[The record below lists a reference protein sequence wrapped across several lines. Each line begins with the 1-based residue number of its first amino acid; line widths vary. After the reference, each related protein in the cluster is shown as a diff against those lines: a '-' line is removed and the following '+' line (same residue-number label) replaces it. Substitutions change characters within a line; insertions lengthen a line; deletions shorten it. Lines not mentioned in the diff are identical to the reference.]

1 MGFKHGF
8 GDKAGRNTANALF
21 NLFGI
26 DFSDRRRVSIDTS
39 RKIKAEARA
48 NLDNTRA
55 EIERQNQLYALDA
68 AVLDNVDQVVGLVL
82 STEPN
87 ELCAELSAL
96 QVQLE
101 TNSWGIA
108 TDEENKIR
116 NKYTNAVF
124 SKFKSGV
131 RQLEIIDPN
140 NPRIDD
146 FQAAIRKARWRKF
159 FGAYWFILFIA
170 SPFLLFFIAALL
182 EEDSNLWS
190 DYWWIIIG
198 IIVVIVGLIIFS
210 AIRRAKK
217 RKDRIIA
224 YTMEHSTQPQAETP
238 LASSPAPQPSI
249 SPTPSA
255 EHSVPK
261 PADYSGEQFE
271 PHASISAAAT
281 SPTQPRPDVIH
292 ESIGREEPITSR
304 SGLSKRYSKIWEKYT
319 SIGEIMNRGFATNYI
334 AKQKD
339 FLVLGFNSQ
348 YSITESNSVYILTLA
363 FHGYWGEIYKMVFS
377 RALDLTNNFQYLDL
391 FAFRESNQEVAIRDV
406 IQNPALF
413 PYVVEQVCLTQEI
426 IESVVAPRVIV
437 VKDKASWAFLGKL
450 PQFTWMGYSFE
461 HLQDTPYGEVCKIKG
476 FTTKKDR
483 INKQFEHSNIEGA
496 RILFLEPKDDG
507 DLPTPQFL
515 ESLLSM

>member
-55 EIERQNQLYALDA
+55 EIERQNQLYTLDA

-82 STEPN
+82 PTNPDV
-87 ELCAELSAL
+87 LCSELSAL

-101 TNSWGIA
+101 TNSWGIV

-116 NKYTNAVF
+116 NKYTNAVL

-159 FGAYWFILFIA
+159 FGAYWIVLLSVA
-170 SPFLLFFIAALL
+170 PFLFLILAVIL
-182 EEDSNLWS
+182 EKNPYLWN

-198 IIVVIVGLIIFS
+198 VLVVIIGLIIFS

-217 RKDRIIA
+217 RKERIIA
-224 YTMEHSTQPQAETP
+224 YTMEHSKQPE
-238 LASSPAPQPSI
+238 SP
-249 SPTPSA
+249 
-255 EHSVPK
+255 
-261 PADYSGEQFE
+261 
-271 PHASISAAAT
+271 AAAT
-281 SPTQPRPDVIH
+281 PKAQPVVTPSQATTISKPAPSDIH
-292 ESIGREEPITSR
+292 KEIINSQDIEDKVVDPKPQARNVERSERKEYEWPITTIQ
-304 SGLSKRYSKIWEKYT
+304 GQTARYSKMWEKYRT
-319 SIGEIMNRGFATNYI
+319 IGDIMGRGFAACYI
-334 AKQKD
+334 EKQKD
-339 FLVLGFNSQ
+339 ILLLGFNPQ
-348 YSITESNSVYILTLA
+348 AGITESDSVYS
-363 FHGYWGEIYKMVFS
+363 FPFRFQGYWGDINKMIK
-377 RALDLTNNFQYLDL
+377 APELDLKRNTQYLDL
-391 FAFRESNQEVAIRDV
+391 FAFRESNQEVAVKDV

-413 PYVVEQVCLTQEI
+413 PYVVEQVSLTQEFVETI
-426 IESVVAPRVIV
+426 VVPRVIV
-437 VKDKASWAFLGKL
+437 IKDKASWAFFGKL
-450 PQFTWMGYSFE
+450 PQFTWMGYSFD
-461 HLQDTPYGEVCKIKG
+461 HFKDTPYGEVCKITG
-476 FTTKKDR
+476 FTSKKDR
-483 INKQFEHSNIEGA
+483 INKQIEHTSLEGT
-496 RILFLEPKDDG
+496 RVLFLDPKEEG
-507 DLPTPQFL
+507 NHVTPQFL
-515 ESLLSM
+515 ESLL

>member
-159 FGAYWFILFIA
+159 FGAYWFILFVA
-170 SPFLLFFIAALL
+170 SPFVAMIIGAIF
-182 EEDSNLWS
+182 EENQDLWS
-190 DYWWIIIG
+190 DYWWVFAGVLVIIL
-198 IIVVIVGLIIFS
+198 GLIIYS

-217 RKDRIIA
+217 RKARIIA
-224 YTMEHSTQPQAETP
+224 YTMEHSKQPEPESPVATTPKAQPVVTPSPAATVPEPTRADIHEEINNSPAVEDTAVEPKPQAHNV
-238 LASSPAPQPSI
+238 
-249 SPTPSA
+249 
-255 EHSVPK
+255 EHPERK
-261 PADYSGEQFE
+261 EYEW
-271 PHASISAAAT
+271 
-281 SPTQPRPDVIH
+281 
-292 ESIGREEPITSR
+292 PITTIQ
-304 SGLSKRYSKIWEKYT
+304 GQTARYSKLWDKYKT
-319 SIGEIMNRGFATNYI
+319 IGDIMGRGFAACYI
-334 AKQKD
+334 EKQKD
-339 FLVLGFNSQ
+339 ILLLGFNPQ
-348 YSITESNSVYILTLA
+348 VGITESDRIYL
-363 FHGYWGEIYKMVFS
+363 FPFRFQGYWGDINKMIKS
-377 RALDLTNNFQYLDL
+377 PGLDLKSNTQYLDL
-391 FAFRESNQEVAIRDV
+391 FAFRESDQEVAIKEV

-413 PYVVEQVCLTQEI
+413 PYVVEQVSLTQEF
-426 IESVVAPRVIV
+426 IETIVIPRVIV
-437 VKDKASWAFLGKL
+437 VKDKASWAFFGKL

-461 HLQDTPYGEVCKIKG
+461 HFKDTPCGEVCKITG

-483 INKQFEHSNIEGA
+483 INKQIEHTSLEGT
-496 RILFLEPKDDG
+496 RVLFLEPKEEG
-507 DLPTPQFL
+507 ALVTPQFL
-515 ESLLSM
+515 ESLL